1 MEREIKPK
9 VKRNIENDEILKLWN
24 RDFEPV
30 KKKNN
35 KKSLPEINIPKPEK
49 TEEKKFWKEYME
61 DYKLKALKN
70 DLKNIEKKEEKYR
83 KMGDNKMLEE
93 LSELKKLIKEE
104 IKEREKYDA

>member
-1 MEREIKPK
+1 
-9 VKRNIENDEILKLWN
+9 
-24 RDFEPV
+24 
-30 KKKNN
+30 
-35 KKSLPEINIPKPEK
+35 KKSLPEINILKPEK